1 MTHFRKA
8 LWLAGF
14 LALGCGS
21 GGETQIRNLEP
32 RVGALQG
39 EQTVKIT
46 GANFRTDIGY
56 TVYFGN
62 RKAPTVT
69 ILDSETLAVTT
80 PNRDAAGSVDVIVSA
95 DNGPAWRVKD
105 AFRYED
111 LSGSVVE
118 KLGDTSDGKG
128 NLAY

>member
-1 MTHFRKA
+1 MTQLRKA

-14 LALGCGS
+14 LALGCNT

-39 EQTVKIT
+39 EQVVKIT

-62 RKAPTVT
+62 RKAPAVT
-69 ILDSETLAVTT
+69 ILDSETLAVST
-80 PNRDAAGSVDVIVSA
+80 PSRDAAGAVDVIVSA
-95 DNGPAWRVKD
+95 DNGPAWRVKE

-111 LSGSVVE
+111 MSGSVVE
-118 KLGDTSDGKG
+118 KLGDKSDGKG